1 MFEWLKSI
9 GGDASRARPLIERF
23 DQMMIDGLHMY
34 DLAANAL
41 LAGTDTEVIRKE
53 LFAADRRIN
62 RNEQK
67 LRRQLIVHASVNG
80 ATSFPTCLV
89 FMSIA
94 KDAERIGD
102 YCKNLFDLAAE
113 RIEEKELALE
123 EALLD
128 IKERLGKQLRRMT
141 QIYGAQ
147 DEKGAV
153 EIMKDAETLQDD
165 CDKHIDAFIQ
175 RKDQEKGKDRIVST
189 LAFRY
194 FKRICAHSKNIV
206 SSIVQPVDLLD
217 YDLDGDD

>member
-1 MFEWLKSI
+1 MFEWLKSL
-9 GGDASRARPLIERF
+9 GGDVSRVRPLLERF
-23 DQMMIDGLHMY
+23 DRMMIDGLHMF
-34 DLAANAL
+34 DLASNAL
-41 LAGTDTEVIRKE
+41 LAGTETEVIRKE
-53 LFAADRRIN
+53 LFGADQRIN

-102 YCKNLFDLAAE
+102 YCKNLFDLAAS
-113 RIEEKELALE
+113 RIEERELAAHSE
-123 EALLD
+123 LLSV
-128 IKERLGKQLRRMT
+128 KERLGRQLRLMT
-141 QIYGAQ
+141 QVYGAQ
-147 DEKGAV
+147 DQERAREVMLEAEK
-153 EIMKDAETLQDD
+153 LQDD
-165 CDKHIDAFIQ
+165 CDRHIEAFIQ

-194 FKRICAHSKNIV
+194 FKRICAHSKNIC

-217 YDLDGDD
+217 YDLDGTD